1 MLYAYWPAGTVEW
14 DDVVVKQIA
23 TAPARNKTNAR
34 RSISER
40 RTPSGTAP
48 LISPRCFAIL
58 RTCPASLPPVDISVE
73 ISPYT
78 HEASTMMFLRTLSWL
93 VLSATAAL
101 PALMAS
107 FARAA
112 DDDDAG
118 AAAKAEELLKA
129 MTLPEKIG
137 QMTQADLNA
146 VKDRADIARYA
157 LGSMLSGGDSD
168 PADTTAAGWA
178 RTHDELQSW
187 ALKSRLKIPLIY
199 GIDAVHGHNN
209 VDGAVIFPHNI
220 GLGATRDP
228 ALVEKASRLTALEM
242 VGTGIRW
249 SFAPC
254 VAVARDE
261 RWGRTYES
269 FGEDPA
275 LAETLGAA
283 AVRGLQGSSLAGSTS
298 VLACAKHFLGDGGT
312 TGGIDQGN
320 TQCHLATLRKLHLPG
335 YISAMSA
342 GVGTVMASYSSWNGK
357 KLHGNGELLSG
368 LLKNELGFRGFIVSD
383 WAAIDQ
389 LSSDYKAAIEAS
401 INAGIDMV
409 MIPNGPGKSNNY
421 IDFIRHLEELVN
433 EGKVPLYRI
442 DDAVRRILL
451 VKAKMHLF
459 DHPFSDPSLTSVV
472 GSAEHREFARECVRK
487 SLVLLKNNKGV
498 LPLAK
503 AVKKLVV
510 AGAAAD
516 DLGIQC
522 GGWTMSWQGRTGRVT
537 HGGTTILEAVR
548 KTVAPETVISVMSP
562 DDTLPL
568 DADAALVVVGE
579 RPYAEMWGDRKDL
592 SLPAEDLAILKKV
605 KDAGVPVVTVVFSGR
620 PVLLGSVLESSDAVI
635 AAWLPGTEGQ
645 GITDVLFGD
654 FKPTGKL
661 PHTWP
666 KSMEQIPINVGD
678 AGSEDA
684 LFPFGFGLTY

>member
-1 MLYAYWPAGTVEW
+1 ML
-14 DDVVVKQIA
+14 Q
-23 TAPARNKTNAR
+23 
-34 RSISER
+34 
-40 RTPSGTAP
+40 
-48 LISPRCFAIL
+48 
-58 RTCPASLPPVDISVE
+58 
-73 ISPYT
+73 
-78 HEASTMMFLRTLSWL
+78 RTLGWL
-93 VLSATAAL
+93 VLWATAAL
-101 PALMAS
+101 PAALTAS

-112 DDDDAG
+112 DDDDG
-118 AAAKAEELLKA
+118 TAAAKAEELLKA

-168 PADTTAAGWA
+168 PADITAAGWA
-178 RTHDELQSW
+178 KTHDELQSW
-187 ALKSRLKIPLIY
+187 ALKSRLKIPLLY

-228 ALVEKASRLTALEM
+228 ALVEKAARITALEM
-242 VGTGIRW
+242 AGTGIRW
-249 SFAPC
+249 AFAPC
-254 VAVARDE
+254 LAVARDE

-283 AVRGLQGSSLAGSTS
+283 AVRGLQGSSLAGPTS

-320 TQCHLATLRKLHLPG
+320 TQCDLATLRKLHLPG
-335 YISAMSA
+335 YISAISA
-342 GVGTVMASYSSWNGK
+342 GVETVMASYSSWNGK
-357 KLHGNGELLSG
+357 KMHGNGELLSG

-409 MIPNGPGKSNNY
+409 MIPNGPGKTNNY
-421 IDFIRHLEELVN
+421 VDFIRLLEELVS
-433 EGKVPLYRI
+433 EGKVPVSRI

-451 VKAKMHLF
+451 VKAKMRLF
-459 DHPFSDPSLTSVV
+459 DQPFSDPAFTSEV
-472 GSAEHREFARECVRK
+472 GSAEHRQIARECVRR
-487 SLVLLKNNKGV
+487 SLVLLKNDKGI
-498 LPLAK
+498 LPLGK
-503 AVKKLVV
+503 AGKKLVV
-510 AGAAAD
+510 AGSAAD

-522 GGWTMSWQGRTGRVT
+522 GGWTIRWKGGTGRVT

-548 KTVAPETVISVMSP
+548 KAVAPETVVSLPGP
-562 DDTLPL
+562 DGTVPPG
-568 DADAALVVVGE
+568 ADAVLVVIGE
-579 RPYAEMWGDRKDL
+579 RPYAEMSGDRKDL

-605 KDAGVPVVTVVFSGR
+605 REAGVPVVTVVLSGR
-620 PVLLGSVLESSDAVI
+620 PLLLGPVLESSDAAI

-661 PHTWP
+661 SHTWP
-666 KSMEQIPINVGD
+666 KSMDQIPINVGD
-678 AGSEDA
+678 ESSKDA